1 MDVIGIIPACGKAE
15 RLSPLPC
22 SKEIYPVGLQYSD
35 HFKKFFPK
43 VICDYLLEY
52 FEKAEIAN
60 VHFII
65 RSDKQDI
72 PEYFK
77 KRVDIPLKIFFSE
90 MDHSPGTPFTIDSI
104 YDITRDKITA
114 LGFPD
119 ILIKPATAYHNV
131 LTRLMKTDFDVVL
144 GLFPIETKYSWDMVE
159 FNQTTVEKIIIKSP
173 ETVLEFG
180 WTIAIWKPSFTAF
193 MHEYL
198 KQIQPLDCQ
207 ELYVGNVIQAAISA
221 GLKVGYELFD
231 SGACIDLG
239 KPEDLKVIYKDW

>member
-22 SKEIYPVGLQYSD
+22 SKEIYPVGLQYSEYYQ
-35 HFKKFFPK
+35 KFFPK
-43 VICDYLLEY
+43 VVCDHLLDY
-52 FEKAEIAN
+52 FKNAKIPK

-77 KRVDIPLKIFFSE
+77 KREDIPLNISFSE
-90 MDHSPGTPFTIDSI
+90 MNHSPGTPFTIDSI
-104 YDITRDKITA
+104 FDITQDKISA

-119 ILIKPATAYHNV
+119 ILIKPSTAYQTV
-131 LTRLMKTDFDVVL
+131 LAKLVQSNFDIVL
-144 GLFPIETKYSWDMVE
+144 GLFPIERKYSWDMVE

-173 ETVLEFG
+173 DTVLDFG

-198 KQIQPLDCQ
+198 KQIQLLDHQ